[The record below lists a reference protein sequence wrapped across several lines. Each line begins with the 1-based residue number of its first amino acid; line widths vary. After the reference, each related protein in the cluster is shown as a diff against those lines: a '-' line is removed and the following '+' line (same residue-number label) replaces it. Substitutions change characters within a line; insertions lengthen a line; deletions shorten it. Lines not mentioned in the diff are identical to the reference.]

1 MHKIFC
7 TGERDARHAGAV
19 RRDNE
24 NRGSNGKPEKIKF
37 SLRKK
42 TWGEEKRFSKL
53 VYELLPTGKNNAVK
67 KETLCAKLGI
77 NARTLR
83 KYIMLERQNGA
94 VILSNAKTGGYY
106 IPSTPEELD
115 EFVQMQKSQI
125 FSRFRSIK
133 SAQEFK
139 KKLAEQQSGQLT
151 LNLLQED

>member
-1 MHKIFC
+1 M
-7 TGERDARHAGAV
+7 
-19 RRDNE
+19 
-24 NRGSNGKPEKIKF
+24 
-37 SLRKK
+37 
-42 TWGEEKRFSKL
+42 
-53 VYELLPTGKNNAVK
+53 VYELLPTGKNNAVR
-67 KETLCAKLGI
+67 KEKLCAKLGI

>member
-1 MHKIFC
+1 M
-7 TGERDARHAGAV
+7 
-19 RRDNE
+19 
-24 NRGSNGKPEKIKF
+24 
-37 SLRKK
+37 
-42 TWGEEKRFSKL
+42 

-94 VILSNAKTGGYY
+94 VILTNPSSGGYY
-106 IPSTPEELD
+106 RPTTESELD
-115 EFVQMQKSQI
+115 EYIQMQKSQI
-125 FSRFRSIK
+125 FSRFRSIR

-151 LNLLQED
+151 LNLQED

>member
-1 MHKIFC
+1 M
-7 TGERDARHAGAV
+7 
-19 RRDNE
+19 
-24 NRGSNGKPEKIKF
+24 
-37 SLRKK
+37 
-42 TWGEEKRFSKL
+42 

-115 EFVQMQKSQI
+115 EFVQMQKGQI

-133 SAQEFK
+133 SAQGMK
-139 KKLAEQQSGQLT
+139 KQLEEQKSGQLT
-151 LNLLQED
+151 LNLQED